1 MECAQ
6 VWGYLRALCDC
17 HARHGSDS
25 SLGSTMNGSFWGRY
39 VKLAMLGGS
48 VLKSSAGMRHALL
61 GTTALIAVG
70 AAVLVSAGDAKAQT
84 WTGGSGSWSSNKW
97 TGSMPNAVDA
107 VATFNV
113 PNSGTDF
120 IDLWGGPFT
129 VRVLNIYANSN
140 AFAAHAG
147 VQFQSGQ
154 LIMQASSGGNALINV
169 DSSSTAK
176 EISATLQLNSNTVIT
191 TTYLYST
198 FSVSGSVTGSGSLTI
213 AGQGQV

>member
-1 MECAQ
+1 
-6 VWGYLRALCDC
+6 
-17 HARHGSDS
+17 
-25 SLGSTMNGSFWGRY
+25 MNGSFWGRY
-39 VKLAMLGGS
+39 VKVAMLGGG

-70 AAVLVSAGDAKAQT
+70 AAALVSAGDAKAQT
-84 WTGGSGSWSSNKW
+84 WTGGSGGWSSNKW

-113 PNSGTDF
+113 PNSGTDV

-147 VQFQSGQ
+147 VQFQWGQ

-169 DSSSTAK
+169 DSSSTSK
-176 EISATLQLNSNTVIT
+176 EILPSATLQLNSNTLIT

-198 FSVSGSVTGSGSLTI
+198 FSVSGSVAGPGSLTI
-213 AGQGQV
+213 VGQGQVNLLGVNSYTGGTKINGGTLNR